1 MLSIVFSEISES
13 WQAVKLNKKT
23 EDFVVHFGE
32 MGSRWGFNR
41 TVGQMLALLVIHP
54 EPLNADDMAEALH
67 VSRGNVSMG
76 LKELQSWRL
85 VRVQRVA
92 GDRKDY
98 FTTAGSLWDMAQTV
112 FEERRKRE
120 IEPTLTILRSSLL
133 EEPETDQERYAHQ
146 QMSELL
152 SLLEQLTNWAQQLN
166 QLSPAQL
173 QGLLKL
179 GSGVSKVLELKDR
192 IQGSAKSE

>member
-1 MLSIVFSEISES
+1 M
-13 WQAVKLNKKT
+13 KLNPT
-23 EDFVVHFGE
+23 AENFVVHFGE

-54 EPLNADDMAEALH
+54 EPLNAEDIAETLH

-85 VRVQRVA
+85 VRVQRVH

-98 FTTAGSLWDMAQTV
+98 FTVSGSIWELAQTV

-120 IEPTLTILRSSLL
+120 IEPTLSVLRSNLL
-133 EEPETDQERYAHQ
+133 DEPKSDEEAFAQQ
-146 QMSELL
+146 QMSDLL
-152 SLLEQLTNWAQQLN
+152 TLLEQLTNWAQQLN
-166 QLSPAQL
+166 NLSPGQL
-173 QGLLKL
+173 QGLLRL
-179 GSGVSKVLELKDR
+179 GSGVGKVLDLKDR
-192 IQGSAKSE
+192 IIGQPKPD